1 MAIKCEELPFI
12 LIYDRYTAFLEGL
25 NNFLLAA
32 GYKAI
37 EVTPSVRIAL
47 AKLRR
52 EHYRYIFIGISPPVS
67 VGKRLALVA
76 RRRQPEAKI
85 FCLVSAKDKAA
96 FKDFSEN
103 TLIKEYL
110 YSSLLTLM

>member
-1 MAIKCEELPFI
+1 MAIKCEKLPFI

-32 GYKAI
+32 GYKEI
-37 EVTPSVRIAL
+37 EVTPSVRVAL
-47 AKLRR
+47 TKLRR

-67 VGKRLALVA
+67 VGKRLVLVA
-76 RRRQPEAKI
+76 RRRQPGAKV

-96 FKDFSEN
+96 FKGYSEII
-103 TLIKEYL
+103 LIKEYL
-110 YSSLLTLM
+110 YSNLLTLM